1 MALIACPKCGRDV
14 SDTASACP
22 ECAYIFRSRTPVV
35 PYGGQAEPSSFSW
48 WPTVSIGGRV
58 AVGMI
63 LVILARVEQELG
75 AVTGMLGLLIAG
87 SAIPAWARFKRERLR
102 VGGSDAGRLDDL
114 EDRLAELEN
123 RHLAQITDLETRVD
137 FAERMLTKQREQIGS
152 GE

>member
-1 MALIACPKCGRDV
+1 
-14 SDTASACP
+14 
-22 ECAYIFRSRTPVV
+22 
-35 PYGGQAEPSSFSW
+35 
-48 WPTVSIGGRV
+48 
-58 AVGMI
+58 MI

-137 FAERMLTKQREQIGS
+137 FAERMLTKQREQIGP